1 MEKMTQKNHTPRFLW
16 ILFLCFFFPVLCPG
30 CLVAPP
36 HESLQHSCGPYPD
49 NYVAIVEDYL
59 REYLDHLD
67 SIKDFEVIK
76 KPEIVILDTRYPMIR
91 LHKGFEV
98 WEFFI
103 AYDAKNDKGNYVGR
117 DLHVAWIRHNRL
129 VAFDYK
135 DLDLEYRVKERI
147 ENPGY

>member
-1 MEKMTQKNHTPRFLW
+1 
-16 ILFLCFFFPVLCPG
+16 
-30 CLVAPP
+30 
-36 HESLQHSCGPYPD
+36 
-49 NYVAIVEDYL
+49 VAIVEDYL
-59 REYLDHLD
+59 REYLDHPD

-76 KPEIVILDTRYPMIR
+76 KPEIVILDTRYPTIR

>member
-1 MEKMTQKNHTPRFLW
+1 MNQMRRM
-16 ILFLCFFFPVLCPG
+16 IYAVLLGVCLSG

-36 HESLQHSCGPYPD
+36 HESLQRNCGPFPD
-49 NYVAIVEDYL
+49 NYESMIM
-59 REYLDHLD
+59 EYLKQDLKYPD
-67 SIKDFEVIK
+67 SLKDFSVVK
-76 KPEIVILDTRYPMIR
+76 KPEVILLDTLYPDIR

-103 AYDAKNDKGNYVGR
+103 VYDVKGDDGDYIGR

-135 DLDLEYRVKERI
+135 GLDLEYRVKERI
-147 ENPGY
+147 KNPGY